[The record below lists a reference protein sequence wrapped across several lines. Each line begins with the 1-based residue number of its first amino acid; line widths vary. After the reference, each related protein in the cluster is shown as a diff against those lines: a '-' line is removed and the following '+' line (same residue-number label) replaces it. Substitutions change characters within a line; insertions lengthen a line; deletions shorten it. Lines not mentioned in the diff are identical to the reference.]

1 MKFIIS
7 TFIIVLFSM
16 QFFAQQDSILTKAE
30 NLAWLENFKKIETRA
45 EQVEAIKAKIIAD
58 SSDHKKQGI
67 TRIVGTKETW
77 YKSDSLFKAVLEN
90 PQSECKILFL
100 YNGVILDYEIYPKKI
115 DIISFFNAS
124 NIDLI
129 TVIEED
135 IAMALYGVRGSCGV
149 VVISSANR
157 RLKRKIRRL

>member
-77 YKSDSLFKAVLEN
+77 HKSDSLFKAVLKTL
-90 PQSECKILFL
+90 P
-100 YNGVILDYEIYPKKI
+100 
-115 DIISFFNAS
+115 
-124 NIDLI
+124 
-129 TVIEED
+129 
-135 IAMALYGVRGSCGV
+135 
-149 VVISSANR
+149 
-157 RLKRKIRRL
+157 IRM